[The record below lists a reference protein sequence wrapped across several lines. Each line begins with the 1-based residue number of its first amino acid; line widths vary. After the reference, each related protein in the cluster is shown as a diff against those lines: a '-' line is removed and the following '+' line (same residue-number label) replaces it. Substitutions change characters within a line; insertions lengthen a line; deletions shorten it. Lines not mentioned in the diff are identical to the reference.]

1 MVLTEK
7 VAGAGLSEEQCA
19 EFKEAFAI
27 FDKDGDG
34 TITIKEL
41 QRGLEKQ
48 GCAAGAEEISGLLS
62 TMDVD
67 GDGVLDYE
75 EFLAATLSAFKMN
88 SANNLQRAFAYF
100 DKDESG
106 YITADELK
114 LVIEELE
121 LGGDMDVNEFL
132 RAVDTDGDH
141 KIDYD
146 EFLAMMNGNHPGPGG
161 KNA

>member
-1 MVLTEK
+1 
-7 VAGAGLSEEQCA
+7 
-19 EFKEAFAI
+19 
-27 FDKDGDG
+27 
-34 TITIKEL
+34 
-41 QRGLEKQ
+41 
-48 GCAAGAEEISGLLS
+48 
-62 TMDVD
+62 MDVD

-161 KNA
+161 KSA